1 MAGLQVRSVFYWVLV
16 DIGNCH
22 MFWLEIGNLHWNP
35 ETEMDTHQAE
45 KEQEQGQYKDPN
57 SYN

>member
-1 MAGLQVRSVFYWVLV
+1 MRGLQVRSVFYWVLV

-22 MFWLEIGNLHWNP
+22 MFWLEI
-35 ETEMDTHQAE
+35 ETLKQMDTHQAE